1 MRLHETLKRVQLRQK
16 TRNFPSLCLGDTI
29 RVGVLIEEGNKQR
42 TQIYQGTL
50 ISKRKTNAST
60 TIVVRRIF
68 RGVGIERVFFLYS
81 PLIQYTEVLRRA
93 KVRRAKLY
101 YLRYLKGKAIRL
113 KERFLKS

>member
-1 MRLHETLKRVQLRQK
+1 MHLHKMFKRVQLRQK
-16 TRNFPSLCLGDTI
+16 TCNFPFFCLGDTI

-50 ISKRKTNAST
+50 ISKCKTNTST

-81 PLIQYTEVLRRA
+81 LLIQYTEVLRCA
-93 KVRRAKLY
+93 KVRRVKLY

-113 KERFLKS
+113 KERFLKF